1 MAQKK
6 NQSYKESVEFVKE
19 HPIPC
24 LVALCLGLLCLSV
37 MGGKTKRDREDR
49 EDWHQ
54 PAPTVKKES
63 AITRE
68 EGLQILLEW
77 EKAKIRS
84 EYERE
89 RNDRY

>member
-6 NQSYKESVEFVKE
+6 NQPLKESVEFVKE

-24 LVALCLGLLCLSV
+24 LVALCIGLLCLSV
-37 MGGKTKRDREDR
+37 MGRQTERHRRDREDR
-49 EDWHQ
+49 NQ
-54 PAPTVKKES
+54 PAKKEP

-77 EKAKIRS
+77 EKAKKRS

>member
-1 MAQKK
+1 VSQKK
-6 NQSYKESVEFVKE
+6 NQSLQESVEFVKE

-37 MGGKTKRDREDR
+37 MNRNTERHRRDREDR
-49 EDWHQ
+49 NQ
-54 PAPTVKKES
+54 PAKKEP

-77 EKAKIRS
+77 EKAKKRS